1 MGFPYDF
8 APDLETILIEGCMG
22 CGCFGGILGWGLGGH
37 ECSMKFKK
45 TSRLKKL
52 ES

>member
-8 APDLETILIEGCMG
+8 APDLKAILVEGGVG
-22 CGCFGGILGWGLGGH
+22 CGRFSGILGWGLGGH
-37 ECSMKFKK
+37 ECSIKFKK
-45 TSRLKKL
+45 TWRLQKL